1 MASDE
6 SKFEEFKE
14 VILEKLD
21 MNDLSKEEAY
31 AFYGYFYAM
40 MDYEIVSYE
49 EFRALRVMLP
59 LSSDDINGFAF

>member
-21 MNDLSKEEAY
+21 MNDLSKEEAF

>member
-21 MNDLSKEEAY
+21 MNDLSKEEAF
-31 AFYGYFYAM
+31 AFYGYFFAL
-40 MDYEIVSYE
+40 MDYEMITLE
-49 EFRALRVMLP
+49 ELGKLQNMM
-59 LSSDDINGFAF
+59 SISNQDIMDFSF

>member
-6 SKFEEFKE
+6 SKFEEFQE
-14 VILEKLD
+14 VIKEKIAK
-21 MNDLSKEEAY
+21 NKLSKEEAY